1 MTEIAF
7 GLVASYGIA
16 LILAATYL
24 SCLGLPVPT
33 SFVMLAGGAFVA
45 SGDLSAANVLA
56 AALAGAVLGD
66 QTGYHLGRI
75 GGTALTDRL
84 ERHPA
89 RAVVFA
95 RARRIV
101 DRWGGVGVFFST
113 WLVSPLGPYVNLLA
127 GATRLGWIRFTFW
140 DSVGE
145 AIWVGV
151 YVGLGYAFA
160 GRIAQL
166 ADLLGNSIAFLT
178 AAVVT
183 VLLGLFL
190 ARRLRSGDKPG
201 ADEP

>member
-7 GLVASYGIA
+7 GLVSTYGTV
-16 LILAATYL
+16 LILLATYL

-45 SGDLSAANVLA
+45 SGDLVATNVLT
-56 AALAGAVLGD
+56 AALAGSLLGD

-75 GGTALTDRL
+75 GGEALTARL
-84 ERHPA
+84 EREPH
-89 RAVVFA
+89 RALVFA

-127 GATRLGWIRFTFW
+127 GATRMSWMRFMLW
-140 DSVGE
+140 DSLGE
-145 AIWVGV
+145 AIWVAV
-151 YVGLGYAFA
+151 YLGLGYAFS

-166 ADLLGNSIAFLT
+166 ASLLGNSIAFLT
-178 AAVVT
+178 AAVIT
-183 VLLGLFL
+183 LLLGRILV
-190 ARRLRSGDKPG
+190 RRLRLRG
-201 ADEP
+201 AS